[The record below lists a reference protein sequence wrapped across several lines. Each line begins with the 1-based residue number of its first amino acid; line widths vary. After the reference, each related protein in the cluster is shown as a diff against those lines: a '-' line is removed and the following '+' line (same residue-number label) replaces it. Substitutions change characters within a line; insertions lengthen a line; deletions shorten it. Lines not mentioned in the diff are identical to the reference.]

1 MTSFAPL
8 PPVTPDDPV
17 VAVERHR
24 ALIAETEPI
33 TFASPDVAHSEISA
47 VLRVLRSGW
56 LTTGGECSAL
66 ERELS
71 AYLGAP
77 HTVAVSS
84 CTAALETV
92 FAFLDLPPGARVGV
106 PTWTFVAS
114 ALAPARHGAVPM
126 LLDVDPDD
134 LNVSVHSL
142 QKALGE
148 GLDAVVVVHFG
159 GVPVAADVHGLCAE
173 AGVPVV
179 EDAAHALGAQ
189 DHRGRL
195 AGQGSVAA
203 CFSFYATKN
212 LTSAEGGALVTGD
225 PELDAFARPY
235 RLHGLSRD
243 AWARYGPGGPSQY
256 DLCQPGIKANL
267 PDLLAALARSQLSRF
282 EGMQAR
288 RRGLVLHYRQRLA
301 EMPVVRPV
309 PNALRRGAAD
319 HLMVVLLP
327 PTVDREAV
335 VAQMSEAG
343 IATSVHFRPLHHFAW
358 FQRHAR
364 IAPGGLPVAEELAGR
379 TLSLP
384 LHPRLGIE
392 QVDRVC
398 DALGRALST

>member
-1 MTSFAPL
+1 MTSFAPVPR
-8 PPVTPDDPV
+8 PPEGAVVSVDGHPPV
-17 VAVERHR
+17 VAQ
-24 ALIAETEPI
+24 AEPI
-33 TFASPDVAHSEISA
+33 TFASPDVGHSEISA

-56 LTTGGECSAL
+56 LTTGGECSEL

-84 CTAALETV
+84 CTAALEIV
-92 FAFLDLPPGARVGV
+92 FAFLDLPPGARVAV

-114 ALAPARHGAVPM
+114 ALAPARHGAVPV

-134 LNVSVHSL
+134 LNVSADSL
-142 QKALGE
+142 QKSLRQ

-159 GVPVAADVHGLCAE
+159 GVPAAAEVHALCAD

-179 EDAAHALGAQ
+179 EDAAHALGAD

-203 CFSFYATKN
+203 CYSFYATKN
-212 LTSAEGGALVTGD
+212 LTSGEGGALVTGD
-225 PELDAFARPY
+225 PKLDAFARPY

-243 AWARYGPGGPSQY
+243 AWTRYAPGGRAGY
-256 DLCQPGIKANL
+256 DLSQPGIKANL

-288 RRGLVLHYRQRLA
+288 RRALVLRYRHRLA
-301 EMPVVRPV
+301 ELPGVRPV
-309 PNALRRGAAD
+309 PHTLRHGAAD
-319 HLMVVLLP
+319 HLMVVVLP
-327 PTVDREAV
+327 PRVDREAV
-335 VAQMSEAG
+335 VARMAEEGVS
-343 IATSVHFRPLHHFAW
+343 TSVHFRPLHHFAW
-358 FQRHAR
+358 FRRHAR
-364 IAPGGLPVAEELAGR
+364 IGPGGVSVADELAGR

-384 LHPRLGIE
+384 LHPRLRYD

-398 DALGRALST
+398 DALGRALSA